1 MAGRKKGAV
10 KQDQLS
16 AQGSSRS
23 SPTQRKEKS
32 VRKIIEEKTD
42 SEFESDT
49 AGESS
54 AGEEV
59 EGWWKAG
66 KKGRKVSKVSF
77 ICRGGDVE
85 CGKAIMPKESSIQ
98 CDACGDWFHPDCQG
112 LCKGAFK
119 ALAEYDLMWICMVCR
134 ERLADTLNVG
144 KQVETRVAEA
154 EKKIIKKVVE
164 AKLQAAA
171 EMEAKLEASIRSLK
185 ADVTK
190 QVSGTSVSLKQVMKT
205 REQEEKVDRTCNI
218 IVHNIP
224 ESNSEEPGI
233 RKKHDMTKVQEM
245 ACALGL
251 EGTQR
256 SVENAFRLGKKV
268 ANEEHVIASK
278 PRLLL
283 VKLQS
288 KDQVEKLLEERFK
301 LKENGFPNIYITRD
315 LPLEERERQRK
326 LRAELQQ
333 KGRDTHKIVR
343 GKVVPKN

>member
-1 MAGRKKGAV
+1 MVGRKKGATS
-10 KQDQLS
+10 S

-23 SPTQRKEKS
+23 SQTQRKEKP
-32 VRKIIEEKTD
+32 VRKIVEDKTD

-54 AGEEV
+54 GGEEV

-66 KKGRKVSKVSF
+66 KKGKKTAKVSF

-85 CGKAIMPKESSIQ
+85 CGKEIIPKESSIQ
-98 CDACGDWFHPDCQG
+98 CEACGDWFHPDCQG

-119 ALAEYDLMWICMVCR
+119 ALAEYDLMWICMTCR
-134 ERLADTLNVG
+134 ERLADTLNLG
-144 KQVETRVAEA
+144 KRVENRVAEA

-171 EMEAKLEASIRSLK
+171 EMEAKLEVSIKSLK
-185 ADVTK
+185 ADVAK
-190 QVSGTSVSLKQVMKT
+190 QMSETSVSLKEVMTT
-205 REQEEKVDRTCNI
+205 REKEEKVDRTCNI
-218 IVHNIP
+218 IVHNLP
-224 ESNSEEPGI
+224 ESESEEPGT
-233 RKKHDMTKVQEM
+233 RKEHDVTKVQEM
-245 ACALGL
+245 AHALGL
-251 EGTQR
+251 EGTQCG
-256 SVENAFRLGKKV
+256 VENAFRLGKKT
-268 ANEEHVIASK
+268 ASEENVIARK

-301 LKENGFPNIYITRD
+301 LKVNGFPNIYITRD